1 MKRAASMAVIRQTV
15 VVAALVLLPWSA
27 GAQIQRAD
35 GPKIRFSGP
44 NVYEMPGEALIERG
58 RVTGTAIEKIETTF
72 VQVRSAAAGRV
83 VTIPRP
89 GERLEGRVI
98 SVDPTVVSVRLDG
111 VSRPVL
117 VPHDAIEELEVSTG
131 RRHSR
136 GLATALG
143 IAAGF
148 AGFLGG
154 GAVAFSLCDSFP
166 DCDAVPLAGLAVG
179 VTLGGYTA
187 NRLAGER
194 WEPMTLASLSK
205 RLAPAVP

>member
-35 GPKIRFSGP
+35 GPKIRFTGP

-58 RVTGTAIEKIETTF
+58 RMTGTAIEKIETTF

-131 RRHSR
+131 RRRSR

-143 IAAGF
+143 FAVGF
-148 AGFLGG
+148 AGFMGG
-154 GAVAFSLCDSFP
+154 GWAAFALCGSL
-166 DCDAVPLAGLAVG
+166 DCDAAPLAGLAVG

-187 NRLAGER
+187 NRVAGER